1 MKEISSLQKSIYED
15 LKRAYEA
22 AHMVVDTKEI
32 FEALAAD
39 EGLDLKGCPSAYEV
53 RLLTIYYSS
62 TMESETADKTP
73 LCQLKVRHTDSMNEG
88 EEELVM
94 MLMTSAAKKIVKNI
108 DEDLM
113 EAAHMLEV
121 ITQKYVADFPDDM
134 LWWKYMG
141 DDDDEVEEVE
151 DDNEDNK

>member
-1 MKEISSLQKSIYED
+1 MDKVSSLQKSIFED
-15 LKRAYEA
+15 LKRAYVA

-62 TMESETADKTP
+62 TMDGETADKTP
-73 LCQLKVRHTDSMNEG
+73 LCQLKVRHTDGMNEG
-88 EEELVM
+88 EEEMVM
-94 MLMTSAAKKIVKNI
+94 MLMTSAAKKTITNI
-108 DEDLM
+108 DDDLM
-113 EAAHMLEV
+113 EAAHILEV

-134 LWWKYMG
+134 LWWNYMG
-141 DDDDEVEEVE
+141 DDDEVEED
-151 DDNEDNK
+151 DDNE